1 MNRIGD
7 RMSLSEKELGHLEE
21 LSRIRLDK
29 EFREKF
35 RFQLNAVIR
44 FVEELKKAD
53 ISGYEGAGEA
63 ERSDSRL
70 RSDEPGQSLDRRTVL
85 SEAPESDGIF
95 FIVPPVI
102 DMESE

>member
-1 MNRIGD
+1 
-7 RMSLSEKELGHLEE
+7 MSLSEKELEHLEE

-44 FVEELKKAD
+44 FVEEMKKVD
-53 ISGYEGAGEA
+53 ISGYEGAAEA
-63 ERSDSRL
+63 ECCDSRL
-70 RSDEPGQSLDRRTVL
+70 RSDEPEDSLDRTTVL
-85 SEAPESDGIF
+85 SEAPESDGVF
-95 FIVPPVI
+95 FNVPPVI